1 MILYYNHIGYF
12 MQTYIYMYI
21 CISVLCPFI
30 FNVFPACLGWLGSHS
45 HCLRGSGEQAPAF
58 PKVFQIPISNHSS
71 ANKFQQMQQ
80 RPSSKLQRS
89 LPRTLVSIFW
99 HWLWAV
105 VQFFPK
111 LAETPSRNIIFSL
124 WRDHRDPQRGWFF
137 EAGHW
142 VVPSGLGKEKRAT
155 VLPSQIHGEVKIS
168 KGNVRGSAATS
179 WVFLGRIDA
188 KKTIGFRR
196 ISDVEVF
203 NLGQC
208 ADMRHSL
215 GCQISP

>member
-1 MILYYNHIGYF
+1 
-12 MQTYIYMYI
+12 MYI

-137 EAGHW
+137 EAEHW
-142 VVPSGLGKEKRAT
+142 VVPLDLARKSAPQCFPPKFMEKSRFQKAMSEA
-155 VLPSQIHGEVKIS
+155 VQPPHGFS
-168 KGNVRGSAATS
+168 WAGSMQKKY
-179 WVFLGRIDA
+179 RI
-188 KKTIGFRR
+188 
-196 ISDVEVF
+196 
-203 NLGQC
+203 
-208 ADMRHSL
+208 
-215 GCQISP
+215 